1 MERKQACSRVTTFPL
16 CLCRAAAHPGFPESP
31 ASGTVDPGL
40 GTSNR
45 ARPLPTSAAKI
56 HNIQKN
62 HDIEVWLEEFMKHLD
77 LPLARRSLIKGA
89 GLGLGAGMV
98 GALAGATAA
107 PQAAAAATPEGGE
120 IWSSEYW
127 TKKGDI
133 PLWMFRKRVGAP
145 KAGEPSR
152 PVLFFVHGSSVTS
165 RSFDLNVPGHGEY
178 SVMNE
183 FARYGFDCWTMDH
196 ENYGKSGRT
205 SGNSDIA
212 SGVEDLKA
220 AVEVVARETG
230 RQKYHF
236 LGESSGA
243 LRAGAYAMV
252 APERADRLVLAA
264 FTYKGE
270 GSPTLTKRAEQVD
283 YYRTHNM
290 RKRDRE
296 MIRSIATRD
305 KPGTS
310 DAAAVEALADAEM
323 PFGDQIPTGTYL
335 DMTANLPVVH
345 PQKVQSPVLLVR
357 GEFDGIATV
366 ADLEEFFNLL
376 PNGDRQ
382 FIILPG
388 TAHSVALATNR
399 QLFWHVTRAFLTMPT
414 PIAT

>member
-1 MERKQACSRVTTFPL
+1 VTQFNQPL
-16 CLCRAAAHPGFPESP
+16 GRRA
-31 ASGTVDPGL
+31 
-40 GTSNR
+40 
-45 ARPLPTSAAKI
+45 
-56 HNIQKN
+56 
-62 HDIEVWLEEFMKHLD
+62 
-77 LPLARRSLIKGA
+77 LIKGA
-89 GLGLGAGMV
+89 GLGLVAG
-98 GALAGATAA
+98 GISAALPAQNAV
-107 PQAAAAATPEGGE
+107 AATEGGE
-120 IWSSEYW
+120 IWSGEYW
-127 TKKGDI
+127 AKKGDV
-133 PLWMFRKRVGAP
+133 PLWMFRKRIGAP

-165 RSFDLNVPGHGEY
+165 RVFDLNVPGKGEY

-205 SGNSDIA
+205 SGNSDIK

-220 AVEVVARETG
+220 AVEIVARETG
-230 RQKYHF
+230 QRKYHF

-252 APERADRLVLAA
+252 APDRADRLVLAA

-270 GSPTLTKRAEQVD
+270 GSPTLQKRAEQVD

-290 RKRDRE
+290 RKRDRD

-310 DAAAVEALADAEM
+310 DQAAVEVLADVEM
-323 PFGDQIPTGTYL
+323 QFGDQIPTGTYL
-335 DMTANLPVVH
+335 DMVANLPVVD
-345 PQKVQSPVLLVR
+345 PRKVMSPVLLVR
-357 GEFDGIATV
+357 GEYDGIATV
-366 ADLEEFFNLL
+366 ADLEEFYNQL

-382 FIILPG
+382 FITLPG

-399 QLFWHVTRAFLTMPT
+399 RLFWHVTKAFLTMPT

>member
-1 MERKQACSRVTTFPL
+1 MNNL
-16 CLCRAAAHPGFPESP
+16 
-31 ASGTVDPGL
+31 DY
-40 GTSNR
+40 
-45 ARPLPTSAAKI
+45 PLP
-56 HNIQKN
+56 
-62 HDIEVWLEEFMKHLD
+62 
-77 LPLARRSLIKGA
+77 RRAVIKGA
-89 GLGLGAGMV
+89 GLGLVAGT
-98 GALAGATAA
+98 LAGATS
-107 PQAAAAATPEGGE
+107 PQDARAETPEGE

-127 TKKGDI
+127 AKKGDI
-133 PLWMFRKRVGAP
+133 PLWMYRKRLGAP
-145 KAGEPSR
+145 KAGEPAR
-152 PVLFFVHGSSVTS
+152 PVLFFVHGSSVSS
-165 RSFDLNVPGHGEY
+165 RVFDLNVPGHGEY

-183 FARYGFDCWTMDH
+183 FARHGFDCWTMDH

-205 SGNSDIA
+205 SGNADIA

-220 AVEVVARETG
+220 AVEVVTRETG
-230 RQKYHF
+230 RQKMHF

-252 APERADRLVLAA
+252 APERADRLVFAA

-270 GSPTLTKRAEQVD
+270 GSPTLTKRAEQLA
-283 YYRTHNM
+283 YYRSHNM
-290 RKRDRE
+290 RKRDRD

-310 DAAAVEALADAEM
+310 DPAAVEALADVEM
-323 PFGDQIPTGTYL
+323 QFGDQVPTGTYL
-335 DMTANLPVVH
+335 DMTANLPVVK
-345 PQKVQSPVLLVR
+345 PEKVLSPVLLVR
-357 GEFDGIATV
+357 GEYDGIATV

-382 FIILPG
+382 FVILPG

>member
-1 MERKQACSRVTTFPL
+1 MT
-16 CLCRAAAHPGFPESP
+16 
-31 ASGTVDPGL
+31 
-40 GTSNR
+40 N
-45 ARPLPTSAAKI
+45 
-56 HNIQKN
+56 
-62 HDIEVWLEEFMKHLD
+62 LD
-77 LPLARRSLIKGA
+77 RPLARRAVIKGA
-89 GLGLGAGMV
+89 GLGLVAGGV
-98 GALAGATAA
+98 AGALPVQT
-107 PQAAAAATPEGGE
+107 AAAATVEDE
-120 IWSSEYW
+120 IWSGEYW
-127 TKKGDI
+127 AKKGDV
-133 PLWMFRKRVGAP
+133 PLWMYRKRLGAP
-145 KAGEPSR
+145 KPGEPSR
-152 PVLFFVHGSSVTS
+152 PVLFFVHGSSITS
-165 RSFDLNVPGHGEY
+165 RTFDLNVPGHGEY

-212 SGVEDLKA
+212 SGVEDLKVA
-220 AVEVVARETG
+220 MDVVARETG

-252 APERADRLVLAA
+252 APERIDRLVFAA

-270 GSPTLTKRAEQVD
+270 GSPTLIKRAEKLD

-310 DAAAVEALADAEM
+310 DIAAVEALADVEM

-335 DMTANLPVVH
+335 DMTSNLPVVH
-345 PQKVQSPVLLVR
+345 PEKVLAPVLLVR
-357 GEFDGIATV
+357 GEYDGIATI
-366 ADLEEFFNLL
+366 ADLEEFYNLL

-382 FIILPG
+382 FVILPG
-388 TAHSVALATNR
+388 TAHSVTLATNR
-399 QLFWHVTRAFLTMPT
+399 QLFWHVTRSFLTMPA
-414 PIAT
+414 PLAT

>member
-1 MERKQACSRVTTFPL
+1 MTNCD
-16 CLCRAAAHPGFPESP
+16 HP
-31 ASGTVDPGL
+31 
-40 GTSNR
+40 
-45 ARPLPTSAAKI
+45 
-56 HNIQKN
+56 
-62 HDIEVWLEEFMKHLD
+62 M
-77 LPLARRSLIKGA
+77 ARRAVIKGA
-89 GLGLGAGMV
+89 GFGLVAG
-98 GALAGATAA
+98 GLAGALPAQSA
-107 PQAAAAATPEGGE
+107 VAATAEGGE

-127 TKKGDI
+127 AKKDDV
-133 PLWMFRKRVGAP
+133 PLWMYRKRLGAP
-145 KAGEPSR
+145 KAGEPPR

-165 RSFDLNVPGHGEY
+165 RVFDLNVPGHGEY

-183 FARYGFDCWTMDH
+183 FARHGFDCWTMDH

-220 AVEVVARETG
+220 AVEIVTRETG
-230 RQKYHF
+230 WQKFHF

-252 APERADRLVLAA
+252 APERADRLVFAA

-270 GSPTLTKRAEQVD
+270 GSPTLTKRAEQLA
-283 YYRTHNM
+283 YFRSHNM
-290 RKRDRE
+290 RKRDRD

-305 KPGTS
+305 RPGTS
-310 DAAAVEALADAEM
+310 DPAAVEALADAEM
-323 PFGDQIPTGTYL
+323 QFGDQVPTGTYL
-335 DMTANLPVVH
+335 DMTANLPVVQ
-345 PQKVQSPVLLVR
+345 PQKVLSPVLLVR
-357 GEFDGIATV
+357 GEYDGIATI

-382 FIILPG
+382 FVILPG
-388 TAHSVALATNR
+388 TAHSVTLATNR

>member
-1 MERKQACSRVTTFPL
+1 
-16 CLCRAAAHPGFPESP
+16 
-31 ASGTVDPGL
+31 
-40 GTSNR
+40 
-45 ARPLPTSAAKI
+45 
-56 HNIQKN
+56 
-62 HDIEVWLEEFMKHLD
+62 MKHLD
-77 LPLARRSLIKGA
+77 RPLARRSLIKGA
-89 GLGLGAGMV
+89 GLGLGAGVV
-98 GALAGATAA
+98 GALAGATAPGA
-107 PQAAAAATPEGGE
+107 VAATAEGGE

-127 TKKGDI
+127 AKKGDI
-133 PLWMFRKRVGAP
+133 PLWMYRKRVGAP
-145 KAGEPSR
+145 KAGEPAR

-212 SGVEDLKA
+212 SGAQDLKA
-220 AVEVVARETG
+220 AVEIVARETG
-230 RQKYHF
+230 QRKYHF

-243 LRAGAYAMV
+243 LRAGAYAMM
-252 APERADRLVLAA
+252 APERVDRLVLAA

-270 GSPTLTKRAEQVD
+270 GSPTLTKRAEQLD
-283 YYRTHNM
+283 YYRSHNM

-296 MIRSIATRD
+296 MIRSISTRD

-310 DAAAVEALADAEM
+310 DPAAVEALADVEM
-323 PFGDQIPTGTYL
+323 QFGDQIPTGTYL
-335 DMTANLPVVH
+335 DMTANLPVVD
-345 PQKVQSPVLLVR
+345 PKKVLSPVLLVR

-366 ADLEEFFNLL
+366 ADLEEFYNLL

-399 QLFWHVTRAFLTMPT
+399 QLFWHVTKAFLTMPT

>member
-1 MERKQACSRVTTFPL
+1 MTHLQ
-16 CLCRAAAHPGFPESP
+16 
-31 ASGTVDPGL
+31 
-40 GTSNR
+40 N
-45 ARPLPTSAAKI
+45 PLP
-56 HNIQKN
+56 
-62 HDIEVWLEEFMKHLD
+62 
-77 LPLARRSLIKGA
+77 RRAVIKGA
-89 GLGLGAGMV
+89 GLGLVAGTLADAV
-98 GALAGATAA
+98 PAQSAGAA
-107 PQAAAAATPEGGE
+107 ESNE
-120 IWSSEYW
+120 IWSGEYW
-127 TKKGDI
+127 AKKGEV

-145 KAGEPSR
+145 KAGEPAR
-152 PVLFFVHGSSVTS
+152 PVVFFVHGSSVTS
-165 RSFDLNVPGHGEY
+165 RVFDLTVPGKGQY

-220 AVEVVARETG
+220 AVEVITRETG
-230 RQKYHF
+230 QTKLHF
-236 LGESSGA
+236 VGESSGA
-243 LRAGAYAMV
+243 LRAGAYAMA
-252 APERADRLVLAA
+252 APDRIDRLVFAA

-270 GSPTLTKRAEQVD
+270 GSPTLTKRAEQLD

-290 RKRDRE
+290 RKRDRD

-310 DAAAVEALADAEM
+310 DPAVMEALADIELQ
-323 PFGDQIPTGTYL
+323 FGEQIPTGTYL

-345 PQKVQSPVLLVR
+345 PEEVLAPVLLVR
-357 GEFDGIATV
+357 GEYDGIATV
-366 ADLEEFFNLL
+366 PDLEEFFNKL

-388 TAHSVALATNR
+388 TAHSVVLAINR